1 MKKALVLSNM
11 GGARSP
17 EELKLFLKNMFRDK
31 RIIPGKI
38 RHLISAILPEY
49 RYKKVWKDYEKIGG
63 SRIYSLTESLI
74 EKMKKDRERDILL
87 SMRYTR
93 PYLQEVID
101 GYDEIIVLPMYPH
114 FSSTTSG
121 SVWDEIEELDFKGKI
136 RVIPEFYKNP
146 DFNTLIIDS
155 IYKEIPNPEEYHL
168 IFSAHG
174 LPEYIT
180 KQGDPYIK
188 QVYEHVEILKKSLT
202 NFRSVEVGF
211 QSRIGP
217 VKWQKPYLEEVLQKH
232 TNKNVV
238 VYPISFL
245 IDNSETDFELKI
257 EYAQIAN
264 EYGVKNYK
272 VIECLN
278 DLDRFATFLNQLT
291 EKYI

>member
-1 MKKALVLSNM
+1 M

-17 EELKLFLKNMFRDK
+17 EELKLFLKNMFSDK

-38 RHLISAILPEY
+38 RYLISAILPGY

-63 SRIYSLTESLI
+63 SRIYSVTESLI
-74 EKMKKDRERDILL
+74 KKMKKDNELDILL
-87 SMRYTR
+87 SMRYTK
-93 PYLQEVID
+93 PYLQEIIS
-101 GYDEIIVLPMYPH
+101 GYDEIIIIPMYPH
-114 FSSTTSG
+114 FSSTTTG
-121 SVWDEIEELDFKGKI
+121 SLWDEIEELDFKGKA
-136 RVIPEFYKNP
+136 RVIPEFYKNR

-155 IYKEIPNPEEYHL
+155 IKKEISNPQEYHL

-180 KQGDPYIK
+180 KQGDPYIN
-188 QVYEHVEILKKSLT
+188 QVYEQVEILKKSLN

-217 VKWQKPYLEEVLQKH
+217 VKWQKPYLEEVLKKH
-232 TNKNVV
+232 KNENVV
-238 VYPISFL
+238 IYPISFL

-257 EYAQIAN
+257 EYAQIAK

-278 DLDRFATFLNQLT
+278 DSDLFAMFLNRLA